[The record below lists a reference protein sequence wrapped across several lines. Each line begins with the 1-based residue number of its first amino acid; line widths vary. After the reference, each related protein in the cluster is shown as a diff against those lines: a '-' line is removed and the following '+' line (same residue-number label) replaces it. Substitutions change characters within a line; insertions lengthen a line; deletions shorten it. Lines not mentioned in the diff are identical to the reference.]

1 MKHTINVLVFCF
13 LFSPLCFADDV
24 PPYAL
29 FVENNHWIYEAMHIL
44 SVESRQ
50 TTLAD
55 RQPMSKGEL
64 LRYFGGLKTEKVPE
78 ASGTLYSTVQD
89 YFSAHPF
96 LVNKKYLRF
105 DVNGIFALQSQ
116 YVYHPENEVRIDD
129 FIRYNRTP
137 AAVSVPIQLMFTPY
151 VNFFGDIIV
160 KKNYWAS
167 KLSYP
172 YLNIPLTAAAFDMS
186 FPIRAGLSIGTSF
199 CNFTVG
205 RGALNIGRSLS
216 GSMLLADTA
225 DRVDYMSAS
234 FFHKNVR
241 LALTVMELEPTRFV
255 FSHEAAFRP
264 IDWLTIRLY
273 EGAVLNTPFDPRYL
287 NPMMIFH
294 NYFGWDDTYFDKSK
308 AGSASSSKGKSR
320 VGSQLGVSVD
330 LVPVRGLRLYGQY
343 GQNQFQTAFERN
355 NFSGAKNVP
364 NSLGGL
370 CGIEYIHPFAIGHFS
385 VTGEFFYANPWMY
398 IMENK
403 FISLYH
409 RRRDPVTVSG
419 KSGDGIM
426 TWLANPY
433 GPDTLGGIVQFSLIE
448 PKKYRAQFRYRF
460 LAKGE
465 NEEKFFDPAYERSGE
480 PHIYYPPSDR
490 YDPITDAKTPSG
502 YPTYFHTLSIE
513 GSYAVLRNLEL
524 GAGMHWTVAHGK
536 KHGHALD
543 CYATVK
549 YAVW

>member
-1 MKHTINVLVFCF
+1 MMKHTINILAFCF
-13 LFSPLCFADDV
+13 LLSPLCFADE

-29 FVENNHWIYEAMHIL
+29 SVENNHWIYEAMHIL

-55 RQPMSKGEL
+55 RQPMSRGEL
-64 LRYFGGLKTEKVPE
+64 SRYFRGIKTEKVPE
-78 ASGTLYSTVQD
+78 ASSTLYGTVQD
-89 YFSAHPF
+89 YFSDNPF

-137 AAVSVPIQLMFTPY
+137 AAVSVPIQIMFTSY
-151 VNFFGDIIV
+151 VNFFGDITV

-199 CNFTVG
+199 CNFTIG

-234 FFHKNVR
+234 FFYKKVR

-264 IDWLTIRLY
+264 IDWLTVRLY
-273 EGAVLNTPFDPRYL
+273 EGTVLNAPFDPRYL

-294 NYFGWDDTYFDKSK
+294 NYFGWDDTYFGQSM
-308 AGSASSSKGKSR
+308 AGSGGQAR
-320 VGSQLGVSVD
+320 VGSQLGVNVD

-355 NFSGAKNVP
+355 NFSDAKNIP

-370 CGIEYIHPFAIGHFS
+370 CGIEYIHPFTIGHFS

-409 RRRDPVTVSG
+409 RRRDPVTLPG

-433 GPDTLGGIVQFSLIE
+433 GPDTLGGIVQFSLTE

-465 NEEKFFDPAYERSGE
+465 NEEKFFDPAQETGTN
-480 PHIYYPPSDR
+480 IYYPPSDR

-502 YPTYFHTLSIE
+502 YPTYFHTFSIE
-513 GSYAVLRNLEL
+513 GTYTVLRNLEL
-524 GAGMHWTVAHGK
+524 NGGMHWTIAHGK
-536 KHGHALD
+536 KGGHALD
-543 CYATVK
+543 CYAAVK
-549 YAVW
+549 YAVR

>member
-1 MKHTINVLVFCF
+1 MKHTINILAFCF
-13 LFSPLCFADDV
+13 LLSPLCFADE

-29 FVENNHWIYEAMHIL
+29 SVENNHWIYEAMHIL

-55 RQPMSKGEL
+55 RQPMSRGEL
-64 LRYFGGLKTEKVPE
+64 SRYFRGIKTEKVSE
-78 ASGTLYSTVQD
+78 ASSTLYGTVQD
-89 YFSAHPF
+89 YFSDNPF

-137 AAVSVPIQLMFTPY
+137 AAVSVPIQIMFTSY
-151 VNFFGDIIV
+151 VNFFGDITV

-199 CNFTVG
+199 CNFTIG

-234 FFHKNVR
+234 FFYKKVR

-264 IDWLTIRLY
+264 IDWLTVRLY
-273 EGAVLNTPFDPRYL
+273 EGTVLNAPFDPRYL

-294 NYFGWDDTYFDKSK
+294 NYFGWDDTYFGQSM
-308 AGSASSSKGKSR
+308 AGSGGQAR
-320 VGSQLGVSVD
+320 VGSQLGVNVD

-355 NFSGAKNVP
+355 NFSDAKNIP

-370 CGIEYIHPFAIGHFS
+370 CGIEYIHPFTIGHFS

-409 RRRDPVTVSG
+409 RRRDPVTLPG

-433 GPDTLGGIVQFSLIE
+433 GPDTLGGIVQFSLTE

-465 NEEKFFDPAYERSGE
+465 NEEKFFDPAQETGTN
-480 PHIYYPPSDR
+480 IYYPPSDR

-502 YPTYFHTLSIE
+502 YPTYFHTFSIE
-513 GSYAVLRNLEL
+513 GTYTVLRNLEL
-524 GAGMHWTVAHGK
+524 NGGMHWTIAHGK
-536 KHGHALD
+536 KGGHALD

-549 YAVW
+549 YAVR